1 SNRARFHE
9 SVVPDSVAPASAC
22 AWLLSARRPA
32 RLTAW
37 RLRPPR
43 RLVLGPLRRSSGLA
57 PPARVFDRP
66 TAPVVR
72 PTNFPDRTI
81 SVDALIE
88 QQPHSLPQHGQP
100 DLRAATEALK
110 QAPPE
115 KR

>member
-43 RLVLGPLRRSSGLA
+43 RLVLAPLPRSSGLA
-57 PPARVFDRP
+57 PPARVFERP

-72 PTNFPDRTI
+72 PTGAADRPI
-81 SVDALIE
+81 SVDALIG
-88 QQPHSLPQHGQP
+88 QRPPSPPQRGQP
-100 DLRAATEALK
+100 DLRAASEARIR
-110 QAPPE
+110 AAGGW
-115 KR
+115 R